1 MNEDEKDE
9 DVQRL
14 LRLTGRR
21 PPVPQEIE
29 ARVRSRVHEAW
40 RSEVDAAATEG
51 TRRRFIV
58 ALPLAAAAAIA
69 FVLFVRP
76 SRQQIAPAAP
86 IARIERAVGDVRV
99 PAALVPLSAI
109 ATGDGRAAI
118 RMSDGTSVRVDSR
131 TRLRLDDA
139 RTFTLASGAIYIDTA
154 RSGVRVRTPF
164 GIIRDIGTK
173 FEVRVRD
180 AGARVR
186 VRDGEVAIGKH
197 HARRGEQLDVG
208 RGGSVS
214 TDRIMTW
221 GDDWSWV
228 NDVAP
233 PFAVEGKRVAEFV
246 IWFASESGMEVRY
259 DSQPTSRKAATAVLH
274 GSIGNLGPVAAA
286 EAVLPAAGLRADVKN
301 GVLTVRQQ

>member
-1 MNEDEKDE
+1 MNDSEKDE

-14 LRLTGRR
+14 LRMSGRR
-21 PPVPQEIE
+21 PAVPQDAE

-40 RSEVDAAATEG
+40 RSEVDAAAT
-51 TRRRFIV
+51 RRRFII

-69 FVLFVRP
+69 VILFVLP
-76 SRQQIAPAAP
+76 SRQPAIAPAVT
-86 IARIERAVGDVRV
+86 IATIERAVGDAHFPR
-99 PAALVPLSAI
+99 ALVASSEI

-118 RMSDGTSVRVDSR
+118 RMTNGTSIRIDSQ

-139 RTFTLASGAIYIDTA
+139 RTFTLRSGAIYVDTA

-164 GIIRDIGTK
+164 GIVRDIGTK

-180 AGARVR
+180 TGARVR
-186 VRDGEVAIGKH
+186 VRDGQVAVGDH
-197 HARRGEQLDVG
+197 RARRGEQLEVAK
-208 RGGSVS
+208 GGAVA
-214 TDRIMTW
+214 TDRITTW

-233 PFAVEGKRVAEFV
+233 PFVVEGKRVAEFV
-246 IWFASESGMEVRY
+246 VWFAAESGMEVRY
-259 DSQPTSRKAATAVLH
+259 DSQPTSRKAATAILH

-286 EAVLPAAGLRADVKN
+286 ESVLPAAGLRADVKN
-301 GVLTVRQQ
+301 GVMTVRQQ